1 MGKYVPLTDIKP
13 KQRAILREIAACSEI
28 KRRLNDM
35 GFREGEEVEG
45 AGSNPGAS
53 LYAFSVG
60 GTIAALRKEDCEKIQ
75 AEPGF
80 VNYIPTIALAG
91 NPNVGKSTIFNGLT
105 GKRQHTGNWAGKT
118 VSNASAVCSFDGF
131 SCCIVDIP
139 GTYSL
144 SAHSKEEEIAR
155 DYLCGE
161 KPDCVIAVCD
171 ATHLERSLTLT
182 LQIMEVCEN
191 VVLCLNMMDE
201 AEKRNIQIDV
211 DRLESEL
218 GIPVVAITARKKKEL
233 EVLMSAVKK
242 QIADKQFNDPDNNGN
257 RRDACGDHT
266 DHDNFEECSGSD
278 HFSVNDKTSAEA
290 AVKAKE
296 ITAST
301 VRFGWDHIKE
311 RNRKIDRILTGRW
324 TAYPVMALLLALVFW
339 ITITAANYPSQ
350 MLSDW
355 LFSLQR
361 YLEIFFDWL
370 GAPDWLKG
378 SLIQGG
384 YRVMAW
390 VISVMLPPMA
400 IFFPLF
406 AFLEELGYLPRIAY
420 NLDCP
425 FHKCHA
431 CGKQALTMCMG
442 FGCNAAGVTGCRII
456 DSPRERILAAVTN
469 SMVPCNGR
477 FPAFIAIIT
486 MFFVTPG
493 SSCGSG
499 SMKTAGKEEGLET
512 AAESAGYAVV
522 RMKESF
528 CAAAALTA
536 IILLG
541 VFMTFCMTK
550 LLSKT
555 FLKGMPSSFALEL
568 PPYRKPEIRRILI
581 SSVREKIWFVLR
593 RAVVFSAP
601 AGVFL
606 WILANAQWR
615 GESLLQMM
623 TAFLEPAGQFLGMD
637 GAILTGFILGFPAS
651 EIVLP
656 IVMMIY
662 LSQGCLNE
670 INDISVIYQLF
681 SQNGW
686 TQTTALCFIVFS
698 LLHWPCSTTVL
709 TIRHETGSW
718 KWAALAIIAPTVAGS
733 IFCVSLRHLSILMA

>member
-1 MGKYVPLTDIKP
+1 MEKYVPLTDIRAE
-13 KQRAILREIAACSEI
+13 QRAILQEITACSQT
-28 KRRLNDM
+28 KKRLNDM
-35 GFREGEEVEG
+35 GFREGEEVVG
-45 AGSNPGAS
+45 AGVNPGAS

-60 GTIAALRKEDCEKIQ
+60 GTIVALRKEDCEVIR
-75 AEPGF
+75 AEPQFSGI
-80 VNYIPTIALAG
+80 IPTIALAG

-105 GKRQHTGNWAGKT
+105 GMRQHTGNWAGKT
-118 VSNASAVCSFDGF
+118 VASASTLCSLDGLA
-131 SCCIVDIP
+131 CRIVDIP

-144 SAHSKEEEIAR
+144 SAHSKEEEIAQA
-155 DYLCGE
+155 YLCKE

-171 ATHLERSLTLT
+171 ATRLERSLTLT
-182 LQIMEVCEN
+182 LQIMKVCEN

-218 GIPVVAITARKKKEL
+218 GIPVVAITARKKKDL
-233 EVLMSAVKK
+233 EVLINAVKK
-242 QIADKQFNDPDNNGN
+242 QIANIQFDRPDNNCD
-257 RRDACGDHT
+257 RQDTYDEHT
-266 DHDNFEECSGSD
+266 GYDYPD
-278 HFSVNDKTSAEA
+278 VNDKSEGNVSAR
-290 AVKAKE
+290 AKE
-296 ITAST
+296 IVDRT
-301 VRFGWDHIKE
+301 VKFGC
-311 RNRKIDRILTGRW
+311 DRIKKRNQIIDQFLTGRW
-324 TAYPVMALLLALVFW
+324 TAYPVMILLLALVFW

-361 YLEIFFDWL
+361 YLEKLFDWL

-406 AFLEELGYLPRIAY
+406 TFLEELGYLPRIAY
-420 NLDCP
+420 NLDHP

-493 SSCGSG
+493 PFYGADTV
-499 SMKTAGKEEGLET
+499 KTAGMKEGLEPV
-512 AAESAGYAVV
+512 AENAGYTAVQ
-522 RMKESF
+522 MKGSL

-536 IILLG
+536 VILLG

-550 LLSKT
+550 FLSKT
-555 FLKGMPSSFALEL
+555 FLRGLPSSFALEL

-601 AGVFL
+601 AGIVL
-606 WILANAQWR
+606 WILANVQYR
-615 GESLLQMM
+615 GESCLQLMVV
-623 TAFLEPAGQFLGMD
+623 FLEPAGQFLGMD

-670 INDISVIYQLF
+670 INDFSVIYQLF

-686 TQTTALCFIVFS
+686 TQTTALCFIAFS

-709 TIRHETGSW
+709 TIRHETESW
-718 KWAALAIIAPTVAGS
+718 KWAALAMIAPTVVGS
-733 IFCVSLRHLSILMA
+733 IFCVSLRYLSILMA